1 MASTKRKQ
9 WILLAAGSRGWDKYR
24 HQADVCHAYQ
34 MAKRNGIPDEQIIVM
49 MYDDIAHNPRNP
61 CQGNIINVPDG
72 PNVYSG
78 VQKDY
83 TGDNVS
89 AENFLAVL
97 KGQKSS
103 ATQKVIESGSDD
115 EIFVY
120 LSDHGSTQMFAF
132 PSSTLYASDLID
144 AVEDMSRKK
153 QFSKMVIYMESCKS
167 GSMLNHLPTDTNVYG
182 VSASKPDENSH
193 ACFWDPS
200 RETFL
205 ADVFSAKWMYNNETS
220 NLERTTFQDQFN
232 FLEREVTTSMPC
244 QYGDERIK
252 QARISEFWNQSPPQ
266 ARAQKCEVKD
276 AVPSRDVPLVVQ
288 ENLMKN
294 ETDPQ
299 KKGKLKKRYEN
310 MKQTREKID
319 RAVQDIAARCPQSR
333 LAGGRV
339 TAGKRPTPLKELKHV
354 AEHFRTA
361 CFNWHE
367 EEMEYALSQM
377 HILHNLCETGIDV
390 ASIKQAITHVGGK
403 IRK

>member
-1 MASTKRKQ
+1 MASTNRKQ
-9 WILLAAGSRGWDKYR
+9 WILLAAGSRGWDNYR

-49 MYDDIAHNPRNP
+49 MYDDIAHNPQNP
-61 CQGNIINVPDG
+61 FKGNIINVPDG

-78 VQKDY
+78 IQKDY

-103 ATQKVIESGSDD
+103 ATQKVIESGSDN

-120 LSDHGSTQMFAF
+120 LSDHGSNQMFGF
-132 PSSTLYASDLID
+132 PNSTLYASDLID
-144 AVEDMSRKK
+144 AVEEMSRKK
-153 QFSKMVIYMESCKS
+153 QFSK
-167 GSMLNHLPTDTNVYG
+167 
-182 VSASKPDENSH
+182 
-193 ACFWDPS
+193 
-200 RETFL
+200 
-205 ADVFSAKWMYNNETS
+205 S
-220 NLERTTFQDQFN
+220 NLDSTTFKEQFN
-232 FLEREVTTSMPC
+232 FLKREVTTSTPC

-252 QARISEFWNQSPPQ
+252 RARISEFWNQSPSQ
-266 ARAQKCEVKD
+266 TRAQKCDIKD

-299 KKGKLKKRYEN
+299 KKETLKKRYEN

-319 RAVQDIAARCPQSR
+319 RAVQDIAARCPRSR
-333 LAGGRV
+333 LVGGRV
-339 TAGKRPTPLKELKHV
+339 TVGACPTPLKELKNV
-354 AEHFRTA
+354 AEHFRTT

-367 EEMEYALSQM
+367 EEMGYALSQM
-377 HILHNLCETGIDV
+377 HILYNLCETGIDV